1 MAAEKRKREII
12 VTSFSAV
19 NKLCEDN
26 DHFMNI
32 E

>member
-1 MAAEKRKREII
+1 MAAEKREII